1 MCVRASG
8 SNLSNF
14 IFLGQRAIKEK
25 SSTQRTLRENLKST
39 QRAHKIR
46 VIPSE
51 PKILRVVIF
60 HFGIIKDTDP
70 VQITKLFDHHFIF
83 CGYF

>member
-1 MCVRASG
+1 MSIGDRAPIGAKGVTMCVRASG

-39 QRAHKIR
+39 QRGHKIR

-51 PKILRVVIF
+51 PKILCLV
-60 HFGIIKDTDP
+60 
-70 VQITKLFDHHFIF
+70 FIALMQAQ
-83 CGYF
+83 GT